1 MLLRGISS
9 IVAHLPTF
17 HPFILRRALSA
28 IYSIGVT
35 HRHADATRAPTT
47 SLVTAQ
53 RRGFDYREI
62 ACSAQ
67 SEDLP
72 RVGGA
77 VGNLCC
83 TPTARTRLHTLRNT
97 GAPAATLATGGHS
110 TAPRLQ
116 LPGGSR
122 QCKALLQRKPRV
134 QTWHHE
140 SPCKRSDTPSQQH
153 STHWVQLRQQQM
165 ERKVVR
171 RTACPHAR
179 PHHNVTARHLD
190 SGSAALPYRGRA
202 C

>member
-1 MLLRGISS
+1 VPQHHTSTTMSLRGISS

-17 HPFILRRALSA
+17 HPFILRRALST
-28 IYSIGVT
+28 IYSIGGT

-53 RRGFDYREI
+53 RRGFDYWEI

-97 GAPAATLATGGHS
+97 RAAPAATLATGGHS

-116 LPGGSR
+116 LPGGSP
-122 QCKALLQRKPRV
+122 QFKAVLQRNPRV
-134 QTWHHE
+134 QIWHPE
-140 SPCKRSDTPSQQH
+140 SPCKRSDTPSQQL
-153 STHWVQLRQQQM
+153 STH
-165 ERKVVR
+165 
-171 RTACPHAR
+171 
-179 PHHNVTARHLD
+179 
-190 SGSAALPYRGRA
+190 
-202 C
+202 